1 MVIEWPGGSWRAQ
14 RQEVVRERVSARGRG
29 RCAAALVCVCVCEA
43 GTGRWM
49 GGWINGGQEQHNRS
63 RGRVQSSRQDRQCSS
78 SNSRREQRNGSLSG
92 GGRQPGRCRRPP
104 FFTSLTAS
112 KRTPRRKAPGR

>member
-43 GTGRWM
+43 GTGR
-49 GGWINGGQEQHNRS
+49 
-63 RGRVQSSRQDRQCSS
+63 
-78 SNSRREQRNGSLSG
+78 
-92 GGRQPGRCRRPP
+92 
-104 FFTSLTAS
+104 
-112 KRTPRRKAPGR
+112 